1 MTMPFPCS
9 RELHYEILES
19 LALPAASAVAL
30 THAGGLA
37 ADLVSKQAPAE
48 AATVSP
54 GAASSGSR
62 AAVAV
67 LLTLNGSLNANSSPA
82 ITSTVLTVT
91 PSSAA
96 SSAAI
101 EVQAI
106 LESPSSFINS
116 TIQDVNDLYGILVI
130 LDPSLGMQ
138 TTVTSTAVPGGEYA
152 IASTDLLVTMFN
164 DPNNRV

>member
-1 MTMPFPCS
+1 
-9 RELHYEILES
+9 
-19 LALPAASAVAL
+19 
-30 THAGGLA
+30 
-37 ADLVSKQAPAE
+37 
-48 AATVSP
+48 
-54 GAASSGSR
+54 
-62 AAVAV
+62 
-67 LLTLNGSLNANSSPA
+67 LTLNGSLNANSSPA